1 MVRIAIVDD
10 ERQCAEQA
18 AQFVH
23 RYFGGDKS
31 KYKLSFFADGL
42 EFIENYRAAF
52 DVVLLD
58 IEMPMLDGVET
69 AKRLRQRDAQVI
81 LIYMTRMAQYAAW
94 GYDVDAIGFL
104 VKPIDYYSFELKM
117 KKAERILQRRGS
129 VTLVIPAGEG
139 RQVLRSADILYIE
152 VTGHEVAFHTALGV
166 FRAWGSLAEYAR
178 KLSGAGFAAANRYCL
193 VNLEHVR
200 AASDQEIRVGED
212 SVPLSRSR
220 KKEFM
225 LKLTE
230 FYGSR

>member
-1 MVRIAIVDD
+1 MMRIAVVDD
-10 ERQCAEQA
+10 ERQCADQA
-18 AQFVH
+18 AEFVH
-23 RYFGGDKS
+23 RYFGGDS
-31 KYKLSFFADGL
+31 SQYKLSFFANGL
-42 EFIENYRAAF
+42 EFLEGYRAVY

-58 IEMPMLDGVET
+58 IEMPLMDGVE
-69 AKRLRQRDAQVI
+69 AARRLRQMDAEVI

-117 KKAERILQRRGS
+117 KKAARILQQRS
-129 VTLVIPAGEG
+129 AVTLVISDRAGK
-139 RQVLRSADILYIE
+139 QVISSSDLLYVE
-152 VTGHEVAFHTALGV
+152 VAGHEVAFHTTRGQ

-178 KLSGAGFAAANRYCL
+178 KLSAVRFAAPSRYFL
-193 VNLEHVR
+193 VNLAHVR
-200 AASDQEIRVGED
+200 AVLDQEVQVGD
-212 SVPLSRSR
+212 DYLPLSRSK